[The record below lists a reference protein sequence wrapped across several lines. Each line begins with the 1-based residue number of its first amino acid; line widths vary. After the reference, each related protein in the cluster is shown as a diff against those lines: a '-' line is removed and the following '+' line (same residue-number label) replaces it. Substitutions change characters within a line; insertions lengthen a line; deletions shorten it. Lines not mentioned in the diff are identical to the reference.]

1 MKKLLHFIKLA
12 WSVSP
17 WYMVLLVVKSVC
29 EAAKTLLNTVLP
41 MYLLN
46 ELIGDRSLKMLTLY
60 TGLIILNNVGMT
72 FLNNTFERFTEVGRM
87 KTSQGML
94 KLMSEKIM
102 NMEYSYLENPAYLD
116 LKERAVFSIE
126 NQNAIA
132 NMITMITDVFSQ
144 GLTLAGLLGIL
155 LTLGPV
161 LMLVLAVGICL
172 MLVIYKGI
180 SKELVEVTE
189 KIVPINRRF
198 GYYIDIAVGKDAQ
211 KDIRLY
217 NMEEMITGRLIEYAN
232 DTCDYFDKILIRQ
245 GMASGKIAAVGE
257 GVAAVSYGY
266 VGIRTLSTV
275 FGPLIS
281 LGELTMYVSAAIN
294 FSSIVS
300 GFGESVVN
308 MMQFLVYLDPYME
321 FMSLPEET
329 KQSGKVP
336 FTGVVE
342 TVEFKNVTFTYPN
355 AEKAVL
361 RNISFAIHKGE
372 KISVVGLNGAGKSTL
387 VKLICRMYQVDSG
400 EIYVNGRNICD
411 YEYLSYMHTISAVFQ
426 DYHLFNFSIAEN
438 ISCQAKGA
446 DQKEIERLIC
456 EVGLQEKVAELK
468 DGIDSRLGKDYDE
481 NGVELSGGQG
491 QKIAIARALYKKA
504 SMVILDEPAS
514 ALDPIA
520 EAEIYEKFNGLVEDK
535 TAIYISH
542 RMSSSVFCDKILI
555 IDDGTVADYDTHENL
570 MKKTDSLYYKLFM
583 SQAENYRY
591 GSHSFNASGQVETLA
606 AKTVGT

>member
-46 ELIGDRSLKMLTLY
+46 ELIGDRSLKMLILY
-60 TGLIILNNVGMT
+60 TGLIILNNVGMM

-102 NMEYSYLENPAYLD
+102 NLEYSYLENPAYLD

-132 NMITMITDVFSQ
+132 NMITMIIDVLSQ
-144 GLTLAGLLGIL
+144 GLTLMGLFGIL

-161 LMLVLAVGICL
+161 LMIVLAVGICL

-180 SKELVEVTE
+180 SKELVEMTE

-198 GYYIDIAVGKDAQ
+198 GYYMDIAVGKDVQ

-232 DTCDYFDKILIRQ
+232 DTCDYFEKISIRQ

-257 GVAAVSYGY
+257 GVAAISYGY

-329 KQSGKVP
+329 KQNGKVP
-336 FTGVVE
+336 FTGEVE

-361 RNISFAIHKGE
+361 RNISFVIHKGE
-372 KISVVGLNGAGKSTL
+372 KISIVGLNGAGKSTL

-400 EIYVNGRNICD
+400 AIYINGRNISD
-411 YEYLSYMHTISAVFQ
+411 YEYFSYMNTISAVFQ
-426 DYHLFNFSIAEN
+426 DYRLFNFSIAEN
-438 ISCQAKGA
+438 ISCQANGA
-446 DQKEIERLIC
+446 DQKEIERLIR
-456 EVGLQEKVAELK
+456 EVGLKEKVAELK

-520 EAEIYEKFNGLVEDK
+520 EAEIYEKFNSLVEDK

-555 IDDGTVADYDTHENL
+555 IDGGTVADYDTHENL
-570 MKKTDSLYYKLFM
+570 MQKTDRLYYKLFM
-583 SQAENYRY
+583 SQAENYRI
-591 GSHSFNASGQVETLA
+591 EPECM
-606 AKTVGT
+606 